1 MKILLNILLIILF
14 LGNSKNE
21 EMISLKCMVEI
32 TDYRGEGAYFS
43 ISIIDDKDLYLK
55 TVYVLGTDKTWFS
68 EMKSFW
74 KHLKINDL
82 YLDDE
87 FYPLIEGISGPTIS
101 GGETR
106 ILQLKIPKLL
116 YNKTNRL
123 RFETAVEDKGYYT
136 DDINVELNKESLSKS
151 YQGNGFI
158 RNIKF
163 ILPVK

>member
-1 MKILLNILLIILF
+1 
-14 LGNSKNE
+14 
-21 EMISLKCMVEI
+21 MISLKCMVEI

-136 DDINVELNKESLSKS
+136 DDINVELNNESLSKS

>member
-1 MKILLNILLIILF
+1 MFI
-14 LGNSKNE
+14 
-21 EMISLKCMVEI
+21 
-32 TDYRGEGAYFS
+32 
-43 ISIIDDKDLYLK
+43 
-55 TVYVLGTDKTWFS
+55 
-68 EMKSFW
+68 
-74 KHLKINDL
+74 KINDL

-116 YNKTNRL
+116 YNKTNHL

-136 DDINVELNKESLSKS
+136 DDINVELNNKSLNKS